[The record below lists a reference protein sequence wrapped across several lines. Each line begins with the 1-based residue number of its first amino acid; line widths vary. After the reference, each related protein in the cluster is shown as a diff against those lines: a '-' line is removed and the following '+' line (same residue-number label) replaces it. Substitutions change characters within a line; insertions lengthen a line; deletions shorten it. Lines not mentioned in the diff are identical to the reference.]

1 MSKQLLHRPAD
12 APPGGA
18 RRGVDAQLLDAA
30 SAAEPGPSTW
40 IGEFRWLLGHAAIS
54 PVAAPEPD
62 APLTLAALAGQ
73 YAACFPRV
81 SADADWLAG
90 RSMAVVAR
98 RLAPLLAPGAEV
110 ALDLSTVTGIA
121 PAQSPRPE
129 HMRLVASGLE
139 ASLPA
144 ALARYGIAP
153 GRLTLSAGADHPG
166 IGDLLRLR
174 HCAALGR
181 PGIAIR
187 LPDALM
193 LALRGAETG
202 EPAAWRG
209 DPLPLWQGLTGIG
222 HREPGVH
229 LLLQQTTR
237 PACTLAAGE
246 RSDAVLPLG
255 LFEVRA
261 DSAWLAV
268 ELRLDALP
276 GEAPAAAFVGLRR
289 LLRATLRLA
298 DNLVEQ
304 ADWPSPELGQDALVN
319 RRLALHVTGLGDLV
333 DRWGLDPEEF
343 GTVRLA
349 LRWIGLLRRLLLRE
363 SNALA
368 RERGPFPGLQLQ
380 ELQASLSR
388 SFGAERARRVLRQ
401 AGLRHRHLLVLS
413 PYAVFPRGRPRRPLP
428 AYLHLLPVTR
438 FADTIAMHGDGIIRA
453 LPPQTFRRLLR
464 LAWAIGHNR
473 P

>member
-1 MSKQLLHRPAD
+1 MSKQPLRRLPDALPA
-12 APPGGA
+12 AA
-18 RRGVDAQLLDAA
+18 RRVVDAELLEAA
-30 SAAEPGPSTW
+30 SAAEPGPRTW
-40 IGEFRWLLGHAAIS
+40 IAEFRWLLGHAAIA
-54 PVAAPEPD
+54 PLAAAEPD
-62 APLTLAALAGQ
+62 APLSLAAIAGQ

-81 SADADWLAG
+81 SADEDWLAG
-90 RSMAVVAR
+90 RSMVVVAR

-110 ALDLSTVTGIA
+110 ALDLSTVTRGAEAQA
-121 PAQSPRPE
+121 PRTE

-139 ASLPA
+139 AALPG
-144 ALARYGIAP
+144 ALGRYGITP
-153 GRLTLSAGADHPG
+153 GRLTLSASADHPG

-181 PGIAIR
+181 PRIAIR

-193 LALRGAETG
+193 LALRGAEAG

-229 LLLQQTTR
+229 LLLQHTTR
-237 PACTLAAGE
+237 PACTLAGAE
-246 RSDAVLPLG
+246 RSDTVLPLG

-276 GEAPAAAFVGLRR
+276 GQSPAEVLAGLRR

-319 RRLALHVTGLGDLV
+319 RRLALHVTGFGDLV

-368 RERGPFPGLQLQ
+368 RERGPFPGLELR

-413 PYAVFPRGRPRRPLP
+413 PYGVFPRGRPRRPLP
-428 AYLHLLPVTR
+428 AYLHLLPVMR
-438 FADTIAMHGDGIIRA
+438 YADTIAMHGDGIVRA

-464 LAWAIGHNR
+464 LTWAIGHNR

>member
-1 MSKQLLHRPAD
+1 VSQQHIGRMASV
-12 APPGGA
+12 PPGGA
-18 RRGVDAQLLDAA
+18 RRAVDTRLLDAA
-30 SAAEPGPSTW
+30 SSAEAQCRRWS
-40 IGEFRWLLGHAAIS
+40 GEFRWLLGHAAIG
-54 PVAAPEPD
+54 PVAGPEPG
-62 APLTLAALAGQ
+62 AALTLAAAAGQ
-73 YAACFPRV
+73 HAVCFPRV
-81 SADADWLAG
+81 SGDEDWLAG

-98 RLAPLLAPGAEV
+98 RLAPLLAPGSEV
-110 ALDLSTVTGIA
+110 ALDLSAVTRA
-121 PAQSPRPE
+121 AQGERPRPE
-129 HMRLVASGLE
+129 HMRLVVRGLE
-139 ASLPA
+139 QALPG
-144 ALARYGIAP
+144 ALQRYGIAP
-153 GRLTLSAGADHPG
+153 GRLTLSVRADHPG

-174 HCAALGR
+174 QCGALGHPR
-181 PGIAIR
+181 IAIR

-193 LALRGAETG
+193 QALCAAG
-202 EPAAWRG
+202 EGRSIAWSG

-237 PACTLAAGE
+237 PPCTLSGGE
-246 RSDAVLPLG
+246 RSDAVLPLS
-255 LFEVRA
+255 LFETPA

-276 GEAPAAAFVGLRR
+276 IDAPAAALAELRR

-304 ADWPSPELGQDALVN
+304 VEWPSPELGQDALVN
-319 RRLALHVTGLGDLV
+319 RRVALHLTGFGDV
-333 DRWGLDPEEF
+333 IDRWGLDPEQF
-343 GTVRLA
+343 ATVRLA
-349 LRWIGLLRRLLLRE
+349 VRWTGLVRRILLRE

-368 RERGPFPGLQLQ
+368 RERGPFPGLELR

-388 SFGAERARRVLRQ
+388 SFGTERARRLLRQ

-413 PYAVFPRGRPRRPLP
+413 PYGVFPSGNARRPLP

-438 FADTIAMHGDGIIRA
+438 FADTIAMHGDGIVRA

-464 LAWAIGHNR
+464 LTWAIAHNR